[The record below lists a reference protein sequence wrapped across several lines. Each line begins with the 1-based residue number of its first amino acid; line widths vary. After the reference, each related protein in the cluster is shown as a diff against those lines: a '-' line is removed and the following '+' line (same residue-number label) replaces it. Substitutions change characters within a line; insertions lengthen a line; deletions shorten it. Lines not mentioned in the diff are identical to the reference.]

1 LTRYV
6 NAKNSHWYYTFREN
20 EDASAM
26 RFSNHYN
33 IPLVNEWFSYTP
45 ELLLYYLENPKIQ
58 ELVTDRFNYKLS
70 SVSSKNKILRRL
82 CPYIMPKKKTHG
94 FESLI
99 AFNHS
104 AYKGIG
110 KDQIKRLEFSLDGIS
125 IDDVLAQLRSKL

>member
-1 LTRYV
+1 
-6 NAKNSHWYYTFREN
+6 
-20 EDASAM
+20 M